1 MKIDA
6 IQIFKPVFTSVK
18 KTEQNQAV
26 SRPDSFEKSEFN
38 FDNECKI
45 LYSKLEKS
53 MGIVTPQ
60 DIIKQA
66 NRVSKKTGIPL
77 DDVYDTMGL
86 LSQYSSYKSLGI
98 IEDELKKRDIQAIN
112 NLGLYYKENNC
123 GTPLCL
129 TNVLQYISLKNFGFK
144 SDYNCKESDK
154 KALFIDNNL
163 IDIALKD
170 DEFYKGRNNELF
182 YIENFENGYNFLN
195 QNMSFED
202 FTIDIIEKA
211 KTLKTYT
218 GKDFK
223 YNIRYALNGRVME
236 NIDAVSVGGGH
247 INVIKQ
253 KNIPTPEKIADN
265 LNPIMPDYETF
276 HEILNKISIEYFNSK
291 LYGEKY
297 VINSMNTMFDAV
309 TPKKLSENL
318 QVMHEKIVKYLKEH
332 NRDFD
337 KVYYV
342 VPNKNKSFALIN
354 YQYKQVNDID
364 KMQNYIMS
372 RNSITSDG
380 LDLKNMPDGSTLII
394 LDDYLLSGQSMRNE
408 HFPYENMALSDNT
421 CEKKNI
427 NVIFAPL
434 FSSKQ
439 GLYEF
444 NEFIKNSG
452 RGGKDCIITAKV
464 LPESK
469 PDDNNMTCLIRS
481 HKFLTSSVMPYMGP
495 DSNAEEF
502 IPLYEKFLY
511 SPYAQK
517 EALSEFGFFPF
528 V

>member
-1 MKIDA
+1 MRVGI
-6 IQIFKPVFTSVK
+6 IQAYKPIFTSAK
-18 KTEQNQAV
+18 RTERNQPV
-26 SRPDSFEKSEFN
+26 TRPDSFEKSEFN

-66 NRVSKKTGIPL
+66 NRVSKKTGVPL

-86 LSQYSSYKSLGI
+86 LSQYSSYKSLGV
-98 IEDELKKRDIQAIN
+98 IEDELKKRDIKAIN
-112 NLGLYYKENNC
+112 SLGLYYKENNC

-144 SDYNCKESDK
+144 SEYNCKESDK

-163 IDIALKD
+163 IDIALGD
-170 DEFYKGRNNELF
+170 DEFYTGRNNELF

-211 KTLKTYT
+211 KTLESYT
-218 GKDFK
+218 GKNFK
-223 YNIRYALNGRVME
+223 YNVRYALNGRVME
-236 NIDAVSVGGGH
+236 NIDAVSGGGH
-247 INVIKQ
+247 IHVIKQ
-253 KNIPTPEKIADN
+253 KNIATPEKIADN
-265 LNPIMPDYETF
+265 LNPIIPDYETF

-309 TPKKLSENL
+309 TPKRLSEDL
-318 QVMHEKIVKYLKEH
+318 QVMHGKIIKYLED
-332 NRDFD
+332 NDRDFD

-354 YQYKQVNDID
+354 YQYKQVNNID
-364 KMQNYIMS
+364 KMQNYILS
-372 RNSITSDG
+372 RNSISPEG
-380 LDLKNMPDGSTLII
+380 LDLKSMPDGSTLIV
-394 LDDYLLSGQSMRNE
+394 LDDYLLSGQSMRRE
-408 HFPYENMALSDNT
+408 QFPYETMAVYDNS

-444 NEFIKNSG
+444 NEFINNSG

-464 LPESK
+464 LPECNL
-469 PDDNNMTCLIRS
+469 DDGNMFIRS

-517 EALSEFGFFPF
+517 EALSEFGFMPF

>member
-1 MKIDA
+1 MRVGI
-6 IQIFKPVFTSVK
+6 IQTYKPVFLSKRAEHIHSVSK
-18 KTEQNQAV
+18 
-26 SRPDSFEKSEFN
+26 PDCFEKSEFN
-38 FDNECKI
+38 FDDECKI

-66 NRVSKKTGIPL
+66 NRVSKKTGVPL

-86 LSQYSSYKSLGI
+86 LSQYSSYKSLGV
-98 IEDELKKRDIQAIN
+98 IEDELKKRDIKAIN

-163 IDIALKD
+163 IDIALGD
-170 DEFYKGRNNELF
+170 DEFYSGRNNELF

-211 KTLKTYT
+211 KTLKSYT

-223 YNIRYALNGRVME
+223 YNVRYALNGRVME
-236 NIDAVSVGGGH
+236 NIDAVSRGGH
-247 INVIKQ
+247 IHVIKQ
-253 KNIPTPEKIADN
+253 KNIATPEKIADN
-265 LNPIMPDYETF
+265 LNPIMPDYEVFKNT
-276 HEILNKISIEYFNSK
+276 LDDISKKHLLSK
-291 LYGEKY
+291 TDGEKY
-297 VINSMNTMFDAV
+297 VINSMNLMFDVV
-309 TPKKLSENL
+309 TPQQLSKDL
-318 QVMHEKIVKYLKEH
+318 QVMQEKIVKYLKDH
-332 NRDFD
+332 HRDFD

-354 YQYKQVNDID
+354 YQYKQANNID
-364 KMQNYIMS
+364 KMQNYILS
-372 RNSITSDG
+372 RNSISPEG
-380 LDLKNMPDGSTLII
+380 LDLKNMPDGSTLVI
-394 LDDYLLSGQSMRNE
+394 LDDYLLSGQSMKRE
-408 HFPYENMALSDNT
+408 QFPYETMAVYDNS

-434 FSSKQ
+434 VSTKR
-439 GLYEF
+439 GLFEF
-444 NEFIKNSG
+444 NEFINNSG

-464 LPESK
+464 LPECNL
-469 PDDNNMTCLIRS
+469 DDSNMPFIHS
-481 HKFLTSSVMPYMGP
+481 SEFLTSSVMPYMGP
-495 DSNAEEF
+495 DTNAEEF
-502 IPLYEKFLY
+502 VPLYEKFLY

-517 EALSEFGFFPF
+517 ETLSEFGFLPF
-528 V
+528 G